1 MKAEKTI
8 MVTGKEYQHIK
19 EYLEHNPDYEYHAG
33 SEFEPEIIKVTEIY
47 LDTDP
52 DFTRNPKQFARINDD
67 LSVQVK
73 IVYEEE

>member
-8 MVTGKEYQHIK
+8 IITGKQYQHVK
-19 EYLEHNPDYEYHAG
+19 EHLNNHPYYEYHTG
-33 SEFEPEIIKVTEIY
+33 SEFDPEILKVTEIY

-67 LSVQVK
+67 LNVQVK
-73 IVYEEE
+73 IAYEE

>member
-8 MVTGKEYQHIK
+8 MLTGKEYQHIK
-19 EYLEHNPDYEYHAG
+19 EQLESNPVYEYHTG
-33 SEFEPEIIKVTEIY
+33 TGFDKETIKVTEMY

-52 DFTRNPKQFARINDD
+52 DFTRNPKQFARVNDD
-67 LSVQVK
+67 LNVQVK

>member
-8 MVTGKEYQHIK
+8 MVTGKEYQYIK
-19 EYLEHNPDYEYHAG
+19 EYLEQHDEYEYQTG
-33 SEFEPEIIKVTEIY
+33 TEFDPQTIKVTEIY

-52 DFTRNPKQFARINDD
+52 DFTRNPKQFARVNDD
-67 LSVQVK
+67 LNVQVK